1 MKALLSQFLSVS
13 WLGPLRP
20 PLSLYC
26 LLCSLVLDGPT
37 LRLTGWVAGRHL
49 CVVHALQAT
58 VVQAHARVAVDQ
70 LLSLVLPLLIV
81 VIVLHAGHHH
91 YPIRW
96 GVTVLHC
103 GTAQLVAQ
111 HLALGQREEL

>member
-111 HLALGQREEL
+111 HLALGQRKKL